1 MIDPNKIKL
10 VKIPVPG
17 NHDSVKYNDHRVI
30 YDGEVCPYVEMT
42 GHVTRQHLGY
52 EQMKNDLIICSN
64 LIQHLEENYKSDP
77 FISNAVWESIIV
89 KYGRCFV
96 SASEGRGIK
105 LEESKVFDTASNAIK
120 SMHEHLMKERN
131 NFAAHAG
138 NSDSDVISS
147 RLAIMPPK
155 IGKELVMIYSSRD
168 FVISPEDTTIYEI
181 QSLIGHVIKHIDSR
195 LDKIFQKLKDEY
207 ESKNIN
213 DIYDSANYIIA

>member
-1 MIDPNKIKL
+1 MIDHSKIKL
-10 VKIPVPG
+10 EKIPVPG
-17 NHDSVKYNDHRVI
+17 SHGSVKYNDHRII
-30 YDGEVCPYVEMT
+30 YEGEVCPYLEMT
-42 GHVTRQHLGY
+42 GPVTKQHLGY

-64 LIQHLEENYKSDP
+64 LILYLADNYKNNP

-96 SASEGRGIK
+96 SASEGRGLK
-105 LEESKVFDTASNAIK
+105 LEKSKVFDTASNNIK
-120 SMHEHLMKERN
+120 NMHKHIMNERN

-147 RLAIMPPK
+147 RLAVMPPK

-168 FVISPEDTTIYEI
+168 FVISPEDATIGEI
-181 QSLIGHVIKHIDSR
+181 QSLIDHVIKHIDSK

-207 ESKNIN
+207 VSKDIN
-213 DIYDSANYIIA
+213 EIYDNANYIIA